1 MPPKLCAGRSEL
13 KGNYNM
19 TLWWIFFAIFIL
31 VMLTLDLGVFS
42 RRAHAVKIKESLY
55 WTSFWIV
62 LALLFCSGV
71 YFFYG
76 HHKALEFLTGYLI
89 EYSLSIDNL
98 FVFLLFF
105 RYFAVPAEYEQKA
118 LIWGIIIALIMRGIF
133 IFAGI
138 ALINQFHWVIY
149 FFGAFLIFTAI
160 QIARGKEQEV
170 HPERNIMIKLLRM
183 LMPVTHEY
191 SGHRF
196 FTLIERKRYATP
208 LLAVVL
214 VLGTTDVFFA
224 VDSIPAVLAVTTDP
238 FIVYTSNVFAV
249 LGLRSLFFAISGLMK
264 LFHHLQYGLAVIL
277 GFVGIKMLI
286 TDFYKINIGTSLAVI
301 ASAIALSII
310 ASLMW
315 PKKQPPIIAE
325 EK

>member
-1 MPPKLCAGRSEL
+1 
-13 KGNYNM
+13 M
-19 TLWWIFFAIFIL
+19 TLWWIFFTVFIL
-31 VMLTLDLGVFS
+31 AMLTIDLGVFS

-55 WTSFWIV
+55 WTSFWVV
-62 LALLFCSGV
+62 LALLFCAGI
-71 YFFYG
+71 YYLYG
-76 HHKALEFLTGYLI
+76 HQKALEFLTGYLI

-105 RYFAVPAEYEQKA
+105 RYFFVPVEYEQKA
-118 LIWGIIIALIMRGIF
+118 LIWGIIIALLMRGIF

-138 ALINQFHWVIY
+138 ALINKFHWVIY
-149 FFGAFLIFTAI
+149 VFGIFLIFTAI

-191 SGHRF
+191 SSNRF
-196 FTLIERKRYATP
+196 FTLIDNKRYATP
-208 LLAVVL
+208 LFAVVL

-264 LFHHLQYGLAVIL
+264 LFHHLQYGLSVIL
-277 GFVGIKMLI
+277 GFVGIKMLV
-286 TDFYKINIGTSLAVI
+286 TDIYKINIGVSLAVI
-301 ASAIALSII
+301 ASVIALSII

-315 PKKQPPIIAE
+315 PNKQPPIIIE
-325 EK
+325 EE